1 MRLLIAGIIIFL
13 HIVLLLSDLAEAV
26 PRNSRSVHFSILC
39 SHTADTTVLK
49 REFRKIPF
57 LLSGLQSHTDTELN
71 WMYICQPTEN
81 LSYFTMMICH
91 VSADA
96 RKQLRSLP
104 SKELQR
110 CRLQDTTE
118 TIPLFSEVLSL
129 VDGQVPLLIELKIP
143 KSSLSICEKTWE
155 ALKNYNGPYMVQSFQ
170 HTWHL
175 VVPPPCAT
183 CPERSAFFQS
193 DCRQS
198 SGTMDT
204 DFYCKTSARQC
215 TRTS

>member
-1 MRLLIAGIIIFL
+1 MRLLIAGIIIFFTSFYFYLIWPRLSHKQQIRPFL
-13 HIVLLLSDLAEAV
+13 HTMFAHRGYHCIEKGIPENSLSSFRAAISHGYGIELDLHLSTDGKLVVFHDDDLSRICGRPEAV
-26 PRNSRSVHFSILC
+26 EV
-39 SHTADTTVLK
+39 
-49 REFRKIPF
+49 
-57 LLSGLQSHTDTELN
+57 
-71 WMYICQPTEN
+71 
-81 LSYFTMMICH
+81 
-91 VSADA
+91 
-96 RKQLRSLP
+96 LP

-155 ALKNYNGPYMVQSFQ
+155 ALKNYNGPYMVQSFN
-170 HTWHL
+170 TWHL